1 MELKN
6 KNGLTESEFLKQYD
20 PERYKRPSVTA
31 DVAIF
36 TRENTSV
43 KLLLIKRGNHPFLGQ
58 YALPGGFVE
67 LFEDI
72 EKAALRELYEE
83 TNIKGVTLTQIGAYG
98 DANRDPRT
106 HIVTILY
113 AAALEKIEAKAG
125 DDAAEARLFK
135 LNVEKRPDG
144 SFYIKLHSENTE
156 LSARLKRSDE
166 SGAHKTIVVENNG
179 ICSDHAALI
188 FDAYMAMKP
197 MLFN

>member
-1 MELKN
+1 MELRN
-6 KNGLTESEFLKQYD
+6 KSGLTESEFLKQYD
-20 PERYKRPSVTA
+20 PNRYKRPSVTA
-31 DVAIF
+31 DIAVF
-36 TRENTSV
+36 TKKDASV
-43 KLLLIKRGNHPFLGQ
+43 RLLLIKRGNHPFLGQ

-67 LFEDI
+67 LYEDI

-98 DANRDPRT
+98 DAHRDPRT

-113 AAALEKIEAKAG
+113 AAVLKKIEATAG
-125 DDAAEARLFK
+125 DDAADARLFK
-135 LNVEKRPDG
+135 LDVEECTDG
-144 SFYIKLHSENTE
+144 SFYIELHDENIE

-166 SGAHKTIVVENNG
+166 SGAYKTVVLENNG

-197 MLFN
+197 MICN